1 MGAIGDWKRMMKVLD
16 IGTSNKSTCG
26 TRVKEN
32 MRRKRAVYS
41 RERGRKR

>member
-1 MGAIGDWKRMMKVLD
+1 MGAIGDWKRMTMVLD
-16 IGTSNKSTCG
+16 ISTSYKSTCG

-41 RERGRKR
+41 RGR